1 MNFELKGSAHKLRTD
16 IVLAD
21 RDTHEL
27 FTDKM
32 RYIFI
37 ELPALTKEERM
48 RYDESLKVYRDNLA
62 VREFNIREGFE
73 KGMKKGM
80 EKGMEKGRAE
90 ERIKIAHDL
99 KAAGVSTEIIA
110 KTTGLTTEEIES
122 L

>member
-73 KGMKKGM
+73 KGM